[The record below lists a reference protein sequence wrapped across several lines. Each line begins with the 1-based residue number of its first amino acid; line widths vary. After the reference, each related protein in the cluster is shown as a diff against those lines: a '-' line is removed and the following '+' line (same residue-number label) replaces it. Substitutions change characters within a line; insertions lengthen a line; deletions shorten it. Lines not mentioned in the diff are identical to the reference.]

1 MWVAEIPVRIREL
14 FLASYMPLVTDGAS
28 VVGDDD
34 DDDDGDGKGDGDDI
48 VVYNG

>member
-1 MWVAEIPVRIREL
+1 MWVAELPVRIGEL

-34 DDDDGDGKGDGDDI
+34 GDGKGDGDDI